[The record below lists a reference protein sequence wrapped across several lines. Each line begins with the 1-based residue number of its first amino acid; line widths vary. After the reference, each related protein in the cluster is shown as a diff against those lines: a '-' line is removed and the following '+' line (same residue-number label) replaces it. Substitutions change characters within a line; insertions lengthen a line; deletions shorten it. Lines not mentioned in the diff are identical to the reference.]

1 MNTSIYQKEVFE
13 RYSSNSQIARVLTEN
28 WFKEE
33 MYCPACL
40 NPRINPFP
48 NNMPVADFFCQ
59 KCNEQFQLKSQKT
72 NFGKRILDGAYKLM
86 IESVRN
92 DTRPNFFLMKYNS
105 EYYVENLFLLP
116 SFFFTETVIEK
127 RKPLSQNARRA
138 NWVGCNILLNKIPPE
153 GIIKII
159 KDKEIQN
166 RNSILNQWKKISFI
180 KDTPLPERGWAVD
193 MLRVV
198 HSLEKKEFALS
209 EVYEYEEELAKD
221 HPKNNYIKAKIRQQL
236 QILRDKGILKFKERG
251 NYIFLK

>member
-105 EYYVENLFLLP
+105 EYY
-116 SFFFTETVIEK
+116 
-127 RKPLSQNARRA
+127 
-138 NWVGCNILLNKIPPE
+138 
-153 GIIKII
+153 
-159 KDKEIQN
+159 
-166 RNSILNQWKKISFI
+166 
-180 KDTPLPERGWAVD
+180 
-193 MLRVV
+193 
-198 HSLEKKEFALS
+198 
-209 EVYEYEEELAKD
+209 
-221 HPKNNYIKAKIRQQL
+221 
-236 QILRDKGILKFKERG
+236 
-251 NYIFLK
+251 